1 MIGRRF
7 SDPLV
12 QKYIKLWPF
21 KVVGGLGDKPMIVVN
36 YKGEEKHFS
45 AEEIS
50 SMVLRMMREIA
61 KTYLGTTVK
70 NAVVTVPA
78 NFNDSQRKATKDAG
92 GIAGL
97 NVLRI
102 INEPTAAAI
111 AYGLDKIADSIGKS
125 NVLIF
130 YLGGGTMDVSLLTIE
145 KWCI

>member
-12 QKYIKLWPF
+12 QSDINLWPF
-21 KVVGGLGDKPMIVVN
+21 KVIEGPSDKPMIVVN

-50 SMVLRMMREIA
+50 SMVLIKMREIA
-61 KTYLGTTVK
+61 EAYLGKTVK

-78 NFNDSQRKATKDAG
+78 YFNDSQRKATKDAG

-102 INEPTAAAI
+102 INEPTSAAI
-111 AYGLDKIADSIGKS
+111 AYGLDKVSDC
-125 NVLIF
+125 
-130 YLGGGTMDVSLLTIE
+130 MDE
-145 KWCI
+145 KCVDF